1 MLTTEDLRGEKKEET
16 FPWNALI
23 HSFKQRWIYQQIM
36 KSKFQ
41 CLLHQSL
48 QAFRKN
54 SSNVLVLTVKHFCKG
69 FKVNYCPIILLKK
82 WRQNS
87 ICFRLHLTLF
97 DLWFSLKNILE
108 LPLYCVSISLSFA
121 SVWHSIQLC
130 GFRIMYSS
138 SLLLMDL
145 WVVFNLGNLFFFLVF
160 NPWESGL

>member
-1 MLTTEDLRGEKKEET
+1 MLTTEDLRGKKKEEI
-16 FPWNALI
+16 FLWNALI
-23 HSFKQRWIYQQIM
+23 HSFKWRWIYLQIM

-82 WRQNS
+82 WHQNS

-97 DLWFSLKNILE
+97 DHWFSTWESEKCLTWSKNKHKINLKKFLIK
-108 LPLYCVSISLSFA
+108 
-121 SVWHSIQLC
+121 
-130 GFRIMYSS
+130 
-138 SLLLMDL
+138 
-145 WVVFNLGNLFFFLVF
+145 FLVF
-160 NPWESGL
+160 YFDQPHNLHFGT